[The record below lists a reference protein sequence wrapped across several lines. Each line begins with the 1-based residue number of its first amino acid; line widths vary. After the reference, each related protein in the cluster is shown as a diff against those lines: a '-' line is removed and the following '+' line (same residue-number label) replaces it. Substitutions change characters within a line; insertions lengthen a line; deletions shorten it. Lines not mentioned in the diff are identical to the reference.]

1 MYYDDFT
8 YTNHGN
14 TTFDFT
20 PSFKNPDDTPEYVSI
35 YDRPKRGRPK
45 GTCKFSDEERRE
57 RARLSSKKY
66 YDMNI
71 EKERTRKREYARN
84 KTKK

>member
-1 MYYDDFT
+1 MVSPT
-8 YTNHGN
+8 QTMEN

-20 PSFKNPDDTPEYVSI
+20 PSFKKNPDDMPEHVSI

-57 RARLSSKKY
+57 RARLSSKILRY
-66 YDMNI
+66 
-71 EKERTRKREYARN
+71 EY
-84 KTKK
+84 

>member
-1 MYYDDFT
+1 M
-8 YTNHGN
+8 
-14 TTFDFT
+14 
-20 PSFKNPDDTPEYVSI
+20 PEYVSI
-35 YDRPKRGRPK
+35 YDIPKRGRPK

-57 RARLSSKKY
+57 RARLNSKKY

-71 EKERTRKREYARN
+71 EKERARKREYARN